1 MKTVRIAATISKL
14 LVLVSL
20 AFSQTTPVPVPNRD
34 TAAVEELTGLVS
46 DATCKGMHFR
56 KAVTPFSCTLKCV
69 HDGAD
74 YALIVGDTVY
84 ILEGHRPE
92 LDKFAGGRATIRGQ
106 VKGNRIVVDS
116 VMKTEKKAKAEKHCG
131 LGSHTKRIEYAGR

>member
-1 MKTVRIAATISKL
+1 MKTLRIAATISGL

-20 AFSQTTPVPVPNRD
+20 AIGQTTPPTPVPNRD
-34 TAAVEELTGLVS
+34 AAGVEELTGLVS

-106 VKGNRIVVDS
+106 VNGNRFTVDS
-116 VMKTEKKAKAEKHCG
+116 VAKAEK
-131 LGSHTKRIEYAGR
+131 KVRVAQPN